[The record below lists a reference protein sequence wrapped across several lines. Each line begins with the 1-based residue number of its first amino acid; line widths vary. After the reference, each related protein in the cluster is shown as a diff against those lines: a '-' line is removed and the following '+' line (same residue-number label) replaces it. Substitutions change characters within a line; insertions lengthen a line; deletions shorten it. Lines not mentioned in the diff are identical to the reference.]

1 MIDPDLARADAFGRR
16 IDERTSTRIV
26 PFPGGIAYL
35 DDEFPV
41 RHTANYL
48 WVDDAGAAPA
58 EHWIA
63 EADRILGGAG
73 RRHRKVIFS
82 DPADAERL
90 AMGFV
95 EHGFVADRSVMLV
108 QQAEPERTHDLSAID
123 EVSFEDV
130 RPLFLEVYGREPSIT
145 DPADAEALVDHRGK
159 LARIVGARFFMAR
172 VQGRPAGCCELFVDG
187 AEAQVESVDTLEE
200 FRGRGLASAFVL
212 RAAAEG
218 RAAGAEWVFLWADA
232 EDWPRHW
239 YARLGFREVSRS
251 SDFTRWPPGEGPV
264 AFGSGP
270 VKSPDA

>member
-1 MIDPDLARADAFGRR
+1 MIDPDLARADAFARR
-16 IDERTSTRIV
+16 IDERTSTRKV

-41 RHTANYL
+41 RYTANYL

-172 VQGRPAGCCELFVDG
+172 VEGRPAGCCELFVDG